1 MACAQVVGITTEVTY
16 YNRFG
21 MTSTS
26 PVVGSGFIISSD
38 GYILTNH
45 HVIEEAVKGNYEVE
59 VMLYNGDTYLAEIV
73 GYESETSDIAVL
85 KINAEG
91 LNAVTMGDSNAMR
104 VGRDVYAV
112 GNPLGELAYSM
123 TDGMISALDREITT
137 TDKNTGRTTT
147 VNMFQISAAV
157 NSGNSGG
164 PVYNDAG
171 EVIGVVTAKYSSTGV
186 EGLGFAIPINDA
198 MAIAKDLM
206 EIGYVRGKP
215 YMGITVQTVSS
226 TVAQY
231 YNMVEGAYVYSVE
244 PGSPAEAAGLRM
256 GDIITKLNDTDI
268 RSTADL
274 TNTQKNYRAGE
285 TVTLTVYR
293 SSEYMEIQLTFG
305 EKVPEGAVVQQ
316 TAFMQ

>member
-1 MACAQVVGITTEVTY
+1 MCI
-16 YNRFG
+16 
-21 MTSTS
+21 
-26 PVVGSGFIISSD
+26 
-38 GYILTNH
+38 
-45 HVIEEAVKGNYEVE
+45 
-59 VMLYNGDTYLAEIV
+59 
-73 GYESETSDIAVL
+73 
-85 KINAEG
+85 
-91 LNAVTMGDSNAMR
+91 
-104 VGRDVYAV
+104 
-112 GNPLGELAYSM
+112 
-123 TDGMISALDREITT
+123 
-137 TDKNTGRTTT
+137 
-147 VNMFQISAAV
+147 

-198 MAIAKDLM
+198 LAIAKDLM

-215 YMGITVQTVSS
+215 HMGITVQTVSS

-244 PGSPAEAAGLRM
+244 PNSPAEAAGLKM

-316 TAFMQ
+316 TGWQSNPNW